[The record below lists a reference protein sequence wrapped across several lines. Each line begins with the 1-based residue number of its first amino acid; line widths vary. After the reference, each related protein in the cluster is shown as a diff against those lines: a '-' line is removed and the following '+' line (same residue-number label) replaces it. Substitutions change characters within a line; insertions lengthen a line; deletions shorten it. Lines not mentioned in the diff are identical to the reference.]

1 MDAGSLVALEEWLR
15 SVLRKCEAQQD
26 ALGRQKSRLRVQQLK
41 LIRAVIKLVPDE
53 TRNDSGVVSFRRG

>member
-41 LIRAVIKLVPDE
+41 LIRAVIRLVPDE